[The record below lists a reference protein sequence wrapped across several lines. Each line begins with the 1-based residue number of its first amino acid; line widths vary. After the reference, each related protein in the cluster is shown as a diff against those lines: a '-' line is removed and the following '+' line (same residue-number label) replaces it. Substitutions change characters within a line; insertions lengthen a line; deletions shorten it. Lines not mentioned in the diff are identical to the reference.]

1 LFYSITD
8 QEAAMADENPI
19 PRRRAGGQPR
29 NLNALKHGFY
39 SRLYRAGEIEDL
51 EETGAPSLSDEIT
64 MLRVLMRRMFEQAM
78 QDDPDLET
86 WIKCTDMLGK
96 TSHHLSALMR
106 AQANLAGQSQDVA
119 SALTEALA
127 EVLKELEA

>member
-1 LFYSITD
+1 MVDDNST
-8 QEAAMADENPI
+8 

-39 SRLYRAGEIEDL
+39 SRLYRSGEIADL
-51 EETGAPSLSDEIT
+51 EQAGAPSLADEIT

-78 QDDPDLET
+78 HDDPDLET

-106 AQANLAGQSQDVA
+106 AQASLAGQDQDVA
-119 SALTEALA
+119 TALTEALA